1 MLTYSRIMPRLEPLE
16 CYFDEKYKN
25 MFLIYLQD
33 YFNFKDLGWKFRTL
47 FELGHLAASSTQ
59 AFQCL
64 RCGFLWT
71 GRHFFFSQNN
81 SRTYVHNST
90 CRWLGAGCQIYKVN
104 KIFTSSHIT
113 KITTKHR
120 RGNRSWRAVRGRLDP
135 QESGYYPFIPAQP
148 WGVLLSPCTAHI
160 PAELCDL
167 AGGKLSVGMEHQPL
181 CIAATQAEIYDHSSK
196 NWGVAEGKTM
206 VVMQDA
212 NSAPVQQDCCT
223 DHRGFLSAPPTAQ
236 TCIKLAWPWPW
247 PRPVLREVD
256 GLGVILKLRLSGN
269 MVTL

>member
-1 MLTYSRIMPRLEPLE
+1 MKNTKTCFWFTCRVIFISKISVESLEHYLNWVTLLQVPLE
-16 CYFDEKYKN
+16 CFSVCIVVFYEQEDV
-25 MFLIYLQD
+25 
-33 YFNFKDLGWKFRTL
+33 
-47 FELGHLAASSTQ
+47 
-59 AFQCL
+59 
-64 RCGFLWT
+64 
-71 GRHFFFSQNN
+71 FFSQNN

-90 CRWLGAGCQIYKVN
+90 CRWLGASCQTYKVN

-113 KITTKHR
+113 KITIKQW
-120 RGNRSWRAVRGRLDP
+120 RGNWSWRAVRGRLNP

-167 AGGKLSVGMEHQPL
+167 ARVKLSVGMEHQPL

-196 NWGVAEGKTM
+196 NWGVAEAKTM

-212 NSAPVQQDCCT
+212 NSPPVQQDCCT

-236 TCIKLAWPWPW
+236 TCIKLAWPWPC
-247 PRPVLREVD
+247 PVQREVD
-256 GLGVILKLRLSGN
+256 GLGVILKLRPSGN